1 MATFIS
7 STFGLISGR
16 HASAVATV
24 SRNGKNVLRVFN
36 APFNPKSTKQ
46 VKQRTKFGFVM
57 IALLCFHDVFKKTFL
72 RMDAVSHAIS
82 LALKNSVTGTSP
94 DFSIDYPNLAFS
106 EGGVYT
112 PTTVSA
118 AKTTGTSV
126 KVDWNFFESDS
137 SKSTDGVSLIFFHEG
152 FQQAILNENCAT
164 RMEGTLTVDLPAE
177 WANGSIHTW
186 IYFSKADGSRNSM
199 SKYISLIQL

>member
-1 MATFIS
+1 MATFTS

-46 VKQRTKFGFVM
+46 VNQRTKFGFAM

-72 RMDAVSHAIS
+72 GMNAVSHAIS
-82 LALKNSVTGTSP
+82 LALKNSITGTSP
-94 DFSIDYPNLAFS
+94 DYSVDYPNLAFS
-106 EGGVYT
+106 EGGIYT

-118 AKTTGTSV
+118 EKTTGTSV

-137 SKSTDGVSLIFFHEG
+137 SKPTDGVNLIFFHEG
-152 FQQAILNENCAT
+152 YQQAILNENCAT
-164 RMEGTLTVDLPAE
+164 RTEGTFTMDLPAE
-177 WANGSIHTW
+177 WANGAIHTW
-186 IYFSKADGSRNSM
+186 IYFSNADGSRNSM
-199 SKYISLIQL
+199 SKYICEVQL

>member
-1 MATFIS
+1 MATFVS

-46 VKQRTKFGFVM
+46 VKQRTKFGFAM
-57 IALLCFHDVFKKTFL
+57 ITLVCFCDVFKKTFL
-72 RMDAVSHAIS
+72 RMDALNHGFS
-82 LALKNSVTGTSP
+82 LALKNSITGTSP
-94 DFSIDYPNLAFS
+94 DFSIDYPNLVFS
-106 EGGVYT
+106 EGSIYVA
-112 PTTVSA
+112 TTVSA
-118 AKTTGTSV
+118 VKTTGTSI
-126 KVDWNFFESDS
+126 KVDWSGTLGASGLAD
-137 SKSTDGVSLIFFHEG
+137 DGVSLIFFHEE

-164 RMEGTLTVDLPAE
+164 RTEGTLTVDLPAE
-177 WANGSIHTW
+177 WANGAIHTW

-199 SKYISLIQL
+199 SKYISKVQL